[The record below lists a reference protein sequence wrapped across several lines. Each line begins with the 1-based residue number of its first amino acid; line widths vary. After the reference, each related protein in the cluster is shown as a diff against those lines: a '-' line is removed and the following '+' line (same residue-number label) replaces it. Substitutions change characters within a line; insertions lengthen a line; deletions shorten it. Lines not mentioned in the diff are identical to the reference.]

1 MDFSLLLPA
10 KDAAR
15 HLPTALQSCLR
26 AKGGPAEILLL
37 LTEGDQETA
46 ESVRDFVSGS
56 VRAITL
62 PSRTR
67 LAEKLQIGL
76 SESKFEYVARMDADD
91 VVLPWRWTRQVHLA
105 KATGV
110 DAIFSTAVVFGK
122 QLRPIPALPQLPLT
136 LRSDDVVSSLVFGNQ
151 LFHPTLFAKR
161 HALLEVG
168 GYQSSPAEDLS
179 LWLRL
184 ASSGKT
190 FLRDAWP
197 TILYR
202 YSKSSMSHTQEF
214 RKSVFE
220 DNEISDLRARL
231 AKSLLPNLDELTPQ
245 ISIEKFRSRYR
256 KSFRLRLASLGLGLN
271 S

>member
-10 KDAAR
+10 KDASR
-15 HLPTALQSCLR
+15 HLPLALKSCLR

-46 ESVRDFVSGS
+46 KSVSNFLSGN
-56 VRAITL
+56 VRAISV
-62 PSRTR
+62 PSQAR

-91 VVLPWRWTRQVHLA
+91 VVVPWRWTRQAHLA
-105 KATGV
+105 QATGV

-136 LRSDDVVSSLVFGNQ
+136 LGSNDVVSSLVFGNQ

-168 GYQSSPAEDLS
+168 GYQASPAEDLS

-197 TILYR
+197 AILYR

-214 RKSVFE
+214 RKTVSE
-220 DNEISDLRARL
+220 DAEIIDLRARV
-231 AKSLLPNLDELTPQ
+231 AKMLLPDLDELTSQ
-245 ISIEKFRSRYR
+245 MAIEKFSAKYR
-256 KSFRLRLASLGLGLN
+256 KSLRLRLSSLGLGLN

>member
-37 LTEGDQETA
+37 LTEGDHETA
-46 ESVRDFVSGS
+46 ESVSDFVSGN

-62 PSRTR
+62 PSRAR

-91 VVLPWRWTRQVHLA
+91 VVLPWRWTRQAHLA

-110 DAIFSTAVVFGK
+110 DAVFSTAIVFGK
-122 QLRPIPALPQLPLT
+122 ELRPLPALPQLPVT
-136 LRSDDVVSSLVFGNQ
+136 LGSDDVVSSLILSNQ

-161 HALLEVG
+161 QALLDVG

-190 FLRDAWP
+190 FLRDSWP

-202 YSKSSMSHTQEF
+202 YSKTSMSHSHEF
-214 RKSVFE
+214 RNSVDE
-220 DNEISDLRARL
+220 DAEISDLRSRL
-231 AKSLLPNLDELTPQ
+231 ARRLLPGLDELTPQ
-245 ISIEKFRSRYR
+245 ISIEQFRSKYR
-256 KSFRLRLASLGLGLN
+256 KSLRLHLASLGLGLN
-271 S
+271 T